1 MSPPSTPPPEMGMHL
16 YMYNY
21 DYYLD
26 LLNAWVYSVA
36 VKKWQ
41 DVAVIIAP
49 DQLTQVQCSNESG
62 GRASRGWD
70 CLYAT
75 MPHMCIFNSSEV
87 RF

>member
-1 MSPPSTPPPEMGMHL
+1 MGMHL